1 MYLQVRRLGTGF
13 DYETYYNALK
23 YQEMLGNID
32 VVGVTSNQPIYE
44 KVDTYMTRSLSMNIP

>member
-1 MYLQVRRLGTGF
+1 MCTYKCVVWGTGF

-32 VVGVTSNQPIYE
+32 VVGVTSNQP
-44 KVDTYMTRSLSMNIP
+44 NI